1 MAGTSVVSG
10 LSSGIDWRNIIDQL
24 KKVERQK
31 IGLVESRKK
40 VYQDRISAW
49 QGINT
54 KLLSLKTAAG
64 KLNQTSGF
72 NVYTTSLSSNTTTDA
87 DDILSASTG
96 TDASPG
102 TYKIVMNTL
111 ASAQK
116 LSSASFA
123 SRTTALSL
131 SGDIIIGGRTVK
143 VAATDTLSSL
153 RDKINA
159 VNSGTS
165 ASKVTASIVNY
176 GTNGYRLI
184 LTSGEE
190 GSAGMSLLNGGSSD
204 LLGSLGFVDVSAKT
218 AKNVVA
224 NGHKS
229 DAFSAAD
236 KAVGGSDLLN
246 LTSAQSGTVTVTI
259 DGTAKSVA
267 INLATDSL
275 NTIRDAINTAF
286 SGVFTSSP
294 ASVVSSTTDGTT
306 TYRLLIEGNT
316 ITYTDSNNVLETLG
330 LLRRAGV
337 SDVRGMTGDVAN
349 TSAGA
354 AIASAT
360 LIKDI
365 DGYNDYVSGDTITM
379 SGTSTSGSAVSSV
392 FTITDTTTVGDLL
405 TEIQTRYG
413 DVTASV
419 AADGKIQITDNEIGD
434 TQLAVTLTPSRTSLM
449 FDAEGDFGAVS
460 TLRSRQIQAGANA
473 SISVDGVTLTPT
485 SNTVDDVIPGV
496 TLNLIKAVPET
507 TVTLAIGR
515 DEEAVK
521 EKIEEFV
528 TGYNET
534 MNAINGQLSYDSE
547 NQKAGGPLF
556 GDGTLRTIKSN
567 LVDIVL
573 NKVSGVSGGF
583 ATLGMVGIGLGKD
596 GNLTI
601 DDGELQGYLETNF
614 DDVKRLFAADWSST
628 NSNLSYVYHTM
639 NTKAGTYQ
647 IQITGV
653 NPVAGYF
660 VNSGD
665 ATGNGESLTGISG
678 DAKGLMVRY
687 SGTAT
692 GAVGSLS
699 LTFGVAELLNR
710 ETYHVTDPL
719 GGYISNKEETLQE
732 TVDNLEEDIDSMEV
746 RVDQRMAELE
756 RKFIVMET
764 ALSRLQSQTSWLTGQ
779 INAANSGWR

>member
-1 MAGTSVVSG
+1 LAGTSVVSG
-10 LSSGIDWRNIIDQL
+10 LSSGLDWRNIIDQL
-24 KKVERQK
+24 RKLEHQK
-31 IGLVESRKK
+31 IDLVENRKK

-49 QGINT
+49 QGVNT

-72 NVYTTSLSSNTTTDA
+72 NVYTTSLSSNTATDA
-87 DDILSASTG
+87 DDILSASTS

-102 TYKIVMNTL
+102 TYKVVVNTL

-116 LSSASFA
+116 LSSSSFA
-123 SRTTALSL
+123 SQTTALSL
-131 SGDIIIGGRTVK
+131 SGDLLVGGRTVK
-143 VAATDTLSSL
+143 VTATDTLSSL
-153 RDKINA
+153 RDKVNA

-184 LTSGEE
+184 LTSDEE
-190 GSAGMSLLNGGSSD
+190 GSAGISLLNGGASD
-204 LLGSLGFVDVSAKT
+204 LLGALGFVDASSKT
-218 AKNVVA
+218 AKNVIA

-236 KAVGGSDLLN
+236 KAIGGSDLLN
-246 LTSAQSGTVTVTI
+246 LTSAQNGSVTI
-259 DGTAKSVA
+259 TINGTAQSVA

-286 SGVFTSSP
+286 SGVFTSNP

-306 TYRLLIEGNT
+306 SYRLLIEGNT
-316 ITYTDSNNVLETLG
+316 ITYADSNNVLETVGILK
-330 LLRRAGV
+330 RAGV
-337 SDVRGMTGDVAN
+337 SDVRGMTGDAAN
-349 TSAGA
+349 TSGGA
-354 AIASAT
+354 AMTSAT

-365 DGYNDYVSGDTITM
+365 DGYNDYVSGDTITL
-379 SGTSTSGSAVSSV
+379 SGAGTSGSAVSSV
-392 FTITDTTTVGDLL
+392 FTITDATTVGDLL

-434 TQLAVTLTPSRTSLM
+434 TQLAITLTPSRTTLK
-449 FDAEGDFGAVS
+449 FDADGDFGAIS

-473 SISVDGVTLTPT
+473 SISIDGVTLTPT

-496 TLNLIKAVPET
+496 TLNLIKAAPET

-528 TGYNET
+528 TAYNET
-534 MNAINGQLSYDSE
+534 MDAVNAQLFYDSE
-547 NQKAGGPLF
+547 KQKPGGPLF
-556 GDGTLRTIKSN
+556 GDSTLRTIKSN
-567 LVDIVL
+567 LARIVL
-573 NKVSGVSGGF
+573 NKVPGVSDNF
-583 ATLGMVGIGLGKD
+583 ATLGMVGISLGKN

-601 DDGELQGYLETNF
+601 DDAKLQGYLETNF

-639 NTKAGTYQ
+639 NTKAGAYQ
-647 IQITGV
+647 VQISGV

-779 INAANSGWR
+779 INAANNGWR